1 VAQEFRRHPRL
12 ETRAR
17 ADVIGREVLLHQPLL
32 DLSLGGAGFPGPGWE
47 EVGSE
52 VELVLSFPDGVPPLC
67 VTAQVMRSDA
77 QDLGVRFVGL
87 SDEQKWTLR
96 RLLRSPAPPRA

>member
-1 VAQEFRRHPRL
+1 
-12 ETRAR
+12 
-17 ADVIGREVLLHQPLL
+17 
-32 DLSLGGAGFPGPGWE
+32 
-47 EVGSE
+47 
-52 VELVLSFPDGVPPLC
+52 